1 MLDCQ
6 LKKYYSSR
14 ETEQMIFNL
23 LSISKFIRKAI
34 WKHVQIRINVVA
46 VNYVL
51 CISLLM

>member
-23 LSISKFIRKAI
+23 LSIFLSLQEKQFGVMYKFE
-34 WKHVQIRINVVA
+34 
-46 VNYVL
+46 
-51 CISLLM
+51 SMLLRSIMFCV